1 MVLEHSLCRRLV
13 FFLFFATVFGV
24 SACGGAPV
32 PTGPASLKVKAEPN
46 TTSVYVND
54 RFVGSARVL
63 AIKPAVMRP
72 GVKYVTFTAPG
83 HFPHD
88 LRLVLPSGTTSI
100 AIKLRP
106 IPP

>member
-1 MVLEHSLCRRLV
+1 VV
-13 FFLFFATVFGV
+13 
-24 SACGGAPV
+24 
-32 PTGPASLKVKAEPN
+32 AEPN

-54 RFVGSARVL
+54 RFVGSARLL
-63 AIKPAVMRP
+63 AVKPAVMRP

-83 HFPHD
+83 YFPHD
-88 LRLVLPSGTTSI
+88 IRLELPSGTTSI